1 MLAVVV
7 LAMVGQA
14 SEPVAT
20 SGSNPVV
27 VGVGVLIVTAII
39 VFVVARRNRRTE

>member
-1 MLAVVV
+1 MAVLV
-7 LAMVGQA
+7 LLGQA
-14 SEPVAT
+14 SEPVAA

-39 VFVVARRNRRTE
+39 VFVVARRNRRTP

>member
-1 MLAVVV
+1 MVLLA
-7 LAMVGQA
+7 LLGQA
-14 SEPVAT
+14 SEPVTT

-39 VFVVARRNRRTE
+39 VVVVARRNRRTP